1 MASVPLISINSGY
14 AGTGHDPWMNA
25 KMRTMQRAV
34 ETLGG
39 EKALAEIL
47 QVTREDVAR
56 WLSGAAS
63 PQDAAYLA
71 ALDIVARGPMGS
83 SRTRPK

>member
-1 MASVPLISINSGY
+1 V
-14 AGTGHDPWMNA
+14 NA

-34 ETLGG
+34 QALGG
-39 EKALAEIL
+39 EQALADTL
-47 QVTREDVAR
+47 GVRREDVAQ

-71 ALDIVARGPMGS
+71 ALDIVARSPIGWSRAGP
-83 SRTRPK
+83 K

>member
-1 MASVPLISINSGY
+1 
-14 AGTGHDPWMNA
+14 MNA
-25 KMRTMQRAV
+25 KIRTMQRAV

-39 EKALAEIL
+39 AQALAEML
-47 QVTREDVAR
+47 EVSPEDVAQ

-71 ALDIVARGPMGS
+71 ALDIVARGPMGCS
-83 SRTRPK
+83 IARPK

>member
-1 MASVPLISINSGY
+1 
-14 AGTGHDPWMNA
+14 MNA
-25 KMRTMQRAV
+25 KIRTMQRAV
-34 ETLGG
+34 QTLGG
-39 EKALAEIL
+39 EQALAEML
-47 QVTREDVAR
+47 AVPREDVAQ

-63 PQDAAYLA
+63 PQDTAYLA

>member
-1 MASVPLISINSGY
+1 MLLILLNSRGAASKQYPRV
-14 AGTGHDPWMNA
+14 NA

-47 QVTREDVAR
+47 EVTREDVAQ